1 MSDPAPEMRSAAGED
16 RSGGL
21 DALVAGVG
29 LQVRALRAKRGL
41 TLAEL
46 AEATGLSASMLS
58 TVERGRTAPSLGTL
72 HRLAAGLGVRVATL
86 LAAPV
91 EEGSPV
97 VRLADQ
103 IVDQTPGGVVRRLA
117 VFRPEQDVEV
127 YVDEYPPAASH
138 ATRPSQHPG
147 QEHGVVLEGALEVEL
162 VDDVHV
168 VEAGDA
174 ISYEAKQAHLIR
186 NASPGVTR
194 AVWVNVRRL

>member
-1 MSDPAPEMRSAAGED
+1 MSGTAPEPSADEGAGRHD
-16 RSGGL
+16 GL
-21 DALVAGVG
+21 GALVAGLG
-29 LQVRALRAKRGL
+29 QQVRALRAKRGL

-46 AEATGLSASMLS
+46 AETTGLSASMLS
-58 TVERGRTAPSLGTL
+58 TVERGRTAPSLATL
-72 HRLAAGLGVRVATL
+72 HRLAEGLGVRVTTL
-86 LAAPV
+86 LAAPA

-127 YVDEYPPAASH
+127 YVDEYPPATSH

-147 QEHGVVLEGALEVEL
+147 QEHGVVLEGVLEVEL
-162 VDDVHV
+162 PDAVHV
-168 VEAGDA
+168 VEAGDS
-174 ISYEAKQAHLIR
+174 ISYEAKQAHLLR